1 MLSRRG
7 SNIGCSCSKPPPFLC
22 VCPLNQPMKHQQQS
36 NGIHQRLFDG
46 CSSGV
51 RVKPT
56 RPNVLAGSKSSVYSI
71 AHPPVGQIW
80 KCWVGKLKP
89 SAASPSE
96 VCVWVRMA
104 PISENRR
111 VKEEKGTAGIDKN
124 TSCHD
129 INILP
134 AGCDRNWTIN
144 IVSTPDF
151 SSQAWRELKSRMWSI
166 NLHWRGAE
174 KLFNLHL
181 KTARNVLKK
190 KKKLHFLQL

>member
-56 RPNVLAGSKSSVYSI
+56 RPNVLVGSKSSVYSI

-89 SAASPSE
+89 RAASPSE

-134 AGCDRNWTIN
+134 AGCDRNRTIN

-166 NLHWRGAE
+166 NLHWSGAE

-181 KTARNVLKK
+181 KTARNVF